1 MKRFSSFI
9 KEDPSQ
15 KHLDHFLDHAK
26 GELGLESLPKIN
38 LVNNKE
44 IAIQNR
50 SFGGYSP
57 GLKEINVN
65 TAGRHPADV
74 YRTLAH
80 ELVHYKQDLDGRLT
94 VDAGET
100 GSTFE
105 NEANT
110 LAGVIMRNYGRSNP
124 KIYEDYENPY
134 RFDWGTP
141 EGTKYMMK
149 MHPWSVISSKTAKEV
164 TKKKHINE
172 LGMSVNYQRPIGAME
187 LVKFH
192 KIASK
197 TDKEQ
202 LKRHLNNKEHDKAL
216 KLVGKVTKTKL
227 V

>member
-9 KEDPSQ
+9 KEEPSQ
-15 KHLDHFLDHAK
+15 KHLNDFLSHAK
-26 GELGLESLPKIN
+26 NELGLESLPKIN
-38 LVNNKE
+38 LVNSKE

-110 LAGVIMRNYGRSNP
+110 LAGVIMRNYGRANP

-141 EGTKYMMK
+141 EGTKYM
-149 MHPWSVISSKTAKEV
+149 
-164 TKKKHINE
+164 
-172 LGMSVNYQRPIGAME
+172 
-187 LVKFH
+187 
-192 KIASK
+192 
-197 TDKEQ
+197 
-202 LKRHLNNKEHDKAL
+202 
-216 KLVGKVTKTKL
+216 TKL
-227 V
+227 TPGQPFVPQTLLKVNGKLIMSGKKRK